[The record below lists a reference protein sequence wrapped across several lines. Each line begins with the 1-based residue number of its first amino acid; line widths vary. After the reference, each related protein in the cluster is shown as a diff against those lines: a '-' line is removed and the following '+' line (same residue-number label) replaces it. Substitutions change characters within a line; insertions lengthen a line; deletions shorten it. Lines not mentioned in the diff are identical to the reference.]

1 VSHSL
6 LRRGGFAID
15 DYEQIYLL
23 SFCAYLR
30 NDCVLELLLI
40 DVTIPAAALDYAE
53 IIEDLVLELLVLVG
67 IEPSE
72 KIGNAEID
80 SYLHQ
85 TLKTGHKVCVH
96 YLKLVQPAKEVACFS
111 CLLRQLLIFF
121 LQNVSDEVGFIDP
134 PK

>member
-53 IIEDLVLELLVLVG
+53 IIEDLVLEL
-67 IEPSE
+67 EPSE

-85 TLKTGHKVCVH
+85 TLKTGQKVCVH